1 MELISSIIVIALF
14 IIIIVNLLLNIKYK
28 FLLIKKIS
36 RFGSASRAASFEK
49 SKEEIKKDITEALH
63 QQLNKKYPGVKK
75 FDGYVKTNLGTMP
88 IEDYNDIMN
97 DIE

>member
-14 IIIIVNLLLNIKYK
+14 IIIIINLLLNIKYK

-36 RFGSASRAASFEK
+36 RSGSASRVDTEK
-49 SKEEIKKDITEALH
+49 KYNDIKEKIVDSLH
-63 QQLNKKYPGVKK
+63 QADVKVMYPKK
-75 FDGYVKTNLGTMP
+75 DGYVHTNIGYMSV
-88 IEDYNDIMN
+88 EDYNDIMN